1 MSKMS
6 SIPAGARDG
15 DIVAAGARSAGHR
28 RGGAPSASGPDG
40 TRDKLLLAALEL
52 FGHFGFDG
60 VSTRKLAERA
70 GVNLQAINYYFG
82 TKRGL
87 YNAVA
92 DYLVERLQIRI
103 GEPRKMVLDRFGE
116 AQAGGRPI
124 DPDEARAILTMIGET
139 MLTLFAEEESAVWV
153 RYMVREQ
160 AEPTEAFEHIYDGFM
175 RPMLAAA
182 RHLVGILVGADA
194 DSERVRLRT
203 LSLIGSLIIYRV
215 GRATILREMGWSAV
229 GPEQVAAIRSIAADL
244 VASIR
249 PAGESAS

>member
-1 MSKMS
+1 MHS
-6 SIPAGARDG
+6 PR
-15 DIVAAGARSAGHR
+15 
-28 RGGAPSASGPDG
+28 APSAAGPDG
-40 TRDKLLLAALEL
+40 TREKLLLAALDL
-52 FGHFGFDG
+52 FGRYGFDG
-60 VSTRKLAERA
+60 VSTRKLAETA

-92 DYLVERLQIRI
+92 DYLIERLQTRI
-103 GEPRKMVLDRFGE
+103 GAPRKVVLDRFAE

-124 DPDEARAILTMIGET
+124 DADEARAILTMIGES
-139 MLTLFAEEESAVWV
+139 MLTLFADDESAVWV

-160 AEPTEAFEHIYDGFM
+160 AEPTEAYDRIYTGFM
-175 RPMLAAA
+175 QPMLAAA
-182 RHLVGILVGADA
+182 RHLVGILIEADP

-203 LSLIGSLIIYRV
+203 LSLVGSLIIYRV

-229 GPEQVAAIRSIAADL
+229 GPDHVATIRSIAADL
-244 VASIR
+244 VAGIR